1 MRYSRSVKW
10 FLLLVLVISAKVYA
24 ESPAQCRS
32 LHVKS
37 ATYDG
42 PARFNRGL
50 LWRVSKPGTVPS
62 YLFGTIHVADKR
74 IVDLPAPVRHALNGS
89 STFAMEALPDP
100 TQIVLFSRLMF
111 FPDGKRLKDLLPA
124 SLYQRAL
131 KILEPYNLPDDAV
144 ARMKPWAAYLTM
156 SYPPDFR
163 RVLDLQL
170 LEAAQSRGEEIR
182 GLETLEEE
190 GNILNGLKMS
200 DQVQLLADTVCN
212 YDVLTVDFEKIKALY
227 LKRDL
232 KGLYLFAQRRTFG
245 DDALY
250 RKLMKLL
257 LTERNSTMVKRMA
270 PLLDDG
276 NAFIAIGAMHL
287 PGRKGVLALLAR
299 DNYTLSRIY

>member
-1 MRYSRSVKW
+1 MKYSRSAKW
-10 FLLLVLVISAKVYA
+10 FLLLTWLICANVYG
-24 ESPAQCRS
+24 ESPGQCRPLRVTS
-32 LHVKS
+32 GK
-37 ATYDG
+37 YNG
-42 PARFNRGL
+42 PARFDHGL
-50 LWRVSKPGTVPS
+50 LWRVSKPGTAPS

-74 IVDLPAPVRHALNGS
+74 IVKLPAPVRRALNSS

-111 FPDGKRLKDLLPA
+111 FPEGKRLKDLLSA
-124 SLYQRAL
+124 SLYRRTL

-156 SYPPDFR
+156 NYPPDFR
-163 RVLDLQL
+163 RVLDLRL
-170 LEAAQSRGEEIR
+170 LEAAQSKGDEVR

-190 GNILNGLKMS
+190 GNILNDLKMS
-200 DQVQLLADTVCN
+200 EQVQLLADTVCN
-212 YDVLTVDFEKIKALY
+212 YDVLTTDFNKIKALY

-250 RKLMKLL
+250 RKLMRLL
-257 LTERNSTMVKRMA
+257 LTERNYTMVKRMR
-270 PLLDDG
+270 PLLDSG

-287 PGRKGVLALLAR
+287 PGSKGVLTLLAR
-299 DNYTLSRIY
+299 DNYKLSRIY